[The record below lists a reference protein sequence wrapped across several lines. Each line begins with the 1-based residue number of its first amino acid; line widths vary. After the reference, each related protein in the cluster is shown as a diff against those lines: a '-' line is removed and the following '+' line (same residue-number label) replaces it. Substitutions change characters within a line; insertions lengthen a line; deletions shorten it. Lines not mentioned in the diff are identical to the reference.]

1 MENHLPYFLTLF
13 PLVYFIFMALRTWM
27 KPKANGSASR
37 LPPGPPKLP
46 LIGNLH
52 LFIDT
57 EIHRCLARLAQKYGP
72 VMHMQL
78 GEVPTVVISS
88 PEGAKEVMKTH
99 DSIFSERP
107 YLYAAESLTYNFK
120 DIAFSR
126 GEYLRQIRKICAT
139 ELLSQRRVQSFRS
152 IREEEMTNLIRT
164 ISSKAGQ
171 SIKLRNM
178 LFSSALSIISRTAF
192 GGKCK
197 YQEAFQ
203 KLLPEI
209 AEVFGG
215 LSIVDM
221 YPSIKLLHLINK
233 MRPKNQRLCQK
244 VDEILENII
253 REHRVRKSTAKGG
266 EDEVA
271 DDLVQ
276 VLLDIQDHGDLELP
290 LSTSSVKA
298 ITLNMFAAGG
308 DTSSTVVEW
317 AMAEMLRNPKIMEK
331 AQAEVRCVFAGKRD
345 IDEARVHDLKY
356 LNQVIKETLRFHPPA
371 PLLLPRECQ
380 ESCEVNGWVIP
391 AKTRIMV
398 NAWAICR
405 DQNYWAE
412 AEKFHPERFNDN
424 SISYKGTDFHYIP
437 FGAGRRICPGMS
449 FGIANVE
456 LTLANLLFHFDW
468 QLPHG
473 MKPEDLDMTEVLA
486 GVVRRKVDLCLVP
499 IPRDFGITSE

>member
-1 MENHLPYFLTLF
+1 MENHLPYFLILF
-13 PLVYFIFMALRTWM
+13 PFVYFIFMALRTWL
-27 KPKANGSASR
+27 KPKANGSELR

-57 EIHRCLARLAQKYGP
+57 EPHRCLARLAQKYGP
-72 VMHMQL
+72 VMYLQL

-107 YLYAAESLTYNFK
+107 YLYAAELLTYNFA

-126 GEYLRQIRKICAT
+126 GEYLRQVRKICAT
-139 ELLSQRRVQSFRS
+139 ELLSQRRVQSFRP
-152 IREEEMTNLIRT
+152 IREEEMSNLIRT

-171 SIKLRNM
+171 SINLKNLLN
-178 LFSSALSIISRTAF
+178 SSALSIVSRAAF

-197 YQEAFQ
+197 YQEAFE
-203 KLLPEI
+203 KLLPDI
-209 AEVFGG
+209 SDALSG
-215 LSIVDM
+215 LNIVDV
-221 YPSIKLLHLINK
+221 YPSIKLLHLINA
-233 MRPKNQRLCQK
+233 MRPKNKRLCQK

-253 REHRVRKSTAKGG
+253 HEHRVRKSAAKGG
-266 EDEVA
+266 EDEVT

-276 VLLDIQDHGDLELP
+276 VLLDIQDHGALEIP

-317 AMAEMLRNPKIMEK
+317 AMSEMLRNPKIMEK
-331 AQAEVRCVFAGKRD
+331 AQAEIRGVFAGKRD
-345 IDEARVHDLKY
+345 IDEASLQDLKY
-356 LNQVIKETLRFHPPA
+356 LNLVIKETLRFHPPA

-380 ESCEVNGWVIP
+380 ESCELNGCVIP
-391 AKTRIMV
+391 AKTRIIV
-398 NAWAICR
+398 NAWAISR
-405 DQNYWAE
+405 DENYWVE
-412 AEKFHPERFNDN
+412 ADKFLPERFYDN

-456 LTLANLLFHFDW
+456 LTLANLLFHFNW
-468 QLPHG
+468 QLPNG
-473 MKPEDLDMTEVLA
+473 MKPENLDMSEVCGA
-486 GVVRRKVDLCLVP
+486 SVRRKVDLCLVP
-499 IPRDFGITSE
+499 FPRDFGTSE

>member
-46 LIGNLH
+46 LIGNMH
-52 LFIDT
+52 LLIDT
-57 EIHRCLARLAQKYGP
+57 EIHRCLARLAQNYGP

-88 PEGAKEVMKTH
+88 PEAAKEVMKTH

-107 YLYAAESLTYNFK
+107 YIYAAELLTYNFK
-120 DIAFSR
+120 DIVFSR

-171 SIKLRNM
+171 SINLRNM
-178 LFSSALSIISRTAF
+178 LFSSALSITSRTAF

-203 KLLPEI
+203 KLIPEI

-233 MRPKNQRLCQK
+233 MRPKSKRLCQK

-253 REHRVRKSTAKGG
+253 HEHRVRKSTAKGG

-276 VLLDIQDHGDLELP
+276 VLLDIQDHGGLEIP

-298 ITLNMFAAGG
+298 ITMNMFAAGG

-317 AMAEMLRNPKIMEK
+317 AMAEMLRNPKIIEK

-380 ESCEVNGWVIP
+380 ERCEVNGWMIP

-412 AEKFHPERFNDN
+412 ADKFHPERFNDN

-473 MKPEDLDMTEVLA
+473 MKFEDLDMTEVFA
-486 GVVRRKVDLCLVP
+486 GAARRRVDLCLVP